1 MNERLLKKIS
11 SSSTLIID
19 EPMSRHTSWNVGG
32 KAGIFFKPSSISDL
46 KFFLSSLDDNE
57 SIYWIGLGS
66 NLLVRDGGY
75 KGVVIC
81 TLNLP
86 REFMEIEEN
95 IIKVSSGMPCAIFSK
110 KCTKLKLGPTSFF
123 AGIPG
128 TLGGALAMNAGAF
141 GEETWMNIDSV
152 ETINRKGEINKRT
165 PKEYKVS
172 YRSVE
177 GIQEEWFLSATF
189 ALYKDENINTGDTR
203 KLLSKRA
210 KAQPIGKRSCGSV
223 FRNPIDDYAAR
234 LIDEAGL
241 KGQRVGDAAVSE
253 KHANFIINLGS
264 ARASDI
270 ENLIYKIKNKVKDK
284 FSIDLELEV
293 KIIGENSFSNSL
305 IKKGLI

>member
-1 MNERLLKKIS
+1 MNEYLSKNIS
-11 SSSTLIID
+11 SSSSIMID
-19 EPMSRHTSWNVGG
+19 EPMSKHTSWSVGG
-32 KAGIFFKPSSISDL
+32 NAEILFKPSSISDL
-46 KFFLSSLDDNE
+46 KFFLSNFDDNE
-57 SIYWIGLGS
+57 NIYWIGLGS

-86 REFMEIEEN
+86 KEFMEIEEN

-141 GEETWMNIDSV
+141 GEETWKNIDSV

-165 PKEYKVS
+165 PREYKVS

-177 GIQEEWFLSATF
+177 GMQDEWFLSATF
-189 ALYKDENINTGDTR
+189 SLSRDEKINIGDTR

-210 KAQPIGKRSCGSV
+210 QAQPIGKRSCGSV

-241 KGQRVGDAAVSE
+241 KGEKVGDAIVSE

-270 ENLIYKIKNKVKDK
+270 EKLIYKIKNKVKDK
-284 FSIDLELEV
+284 FSIDLQLEV
-293 KIIGENSFSNSL
+293 KIIGENSCSDSL
-305 IKKGLI
+305 IKKGLV